1 MVQNGMVNKV
11 SQVSKNLQIVKGVG
25 GEVQSSSVKLM
36 D

>member
-1 MVQNGMVNKV
+1 MVQNGVINKV

-25 GEVQSSSVKLM
+25 GEVQSSAVKLM